1 MAKQAYAT
9 NEKKIEIID
18 SFVRDKLHGDTN
30 AKIKFEDLAAYAH
43 ELDPNHDWK
52 EYEFRRVEAIRQH
65 IDDIH
70 SGKVAVLVSP
80 ALSPYIA
87 VGKESFARKICE
99 NPLLVLSLCE
109 EMDTKCQK
117 YSNEMCRLRREL
129 SMLDNRCQQLSQE
142 NTILCS
148 KLHESECEVQTLKSK
163 QYQPNPAGLKEL
175 EFLRVQNRAYNT
187 FFRKYVMKD
196 IASLLL
202 QEKRQDWSVT
212 YDVLD
217 MKAFEA
223 VIEGQKPE
231 SVPSPVV
238 TEEKTPDAGTVQYD
252 IDNDISSLIAG
263 LQDLTSSRAKEDAN

>member
-1 MAKQAYAT
+1 
-9 NEKKIEIID
+9 
-18 SFVRDKLHGDTN
+18 
-30 AKIKFEDLAAYAH
+30 
-43 ELDPNHDWK
+43 
-52 EYEFRRVEAIRQH
+52 
-65 IDDIH
+65 
-70 SGKVAVLVSP
+70 
-80 ALSPYIA
+80 
-87 VGKESFARKICE
+87 
-99 NPLLVLSLCE
+99 
-109 EMDTKCQK
+109 
-117 YSNEMCRLRREL
+117 
-129 SMLDNRCQQLSQE
+129 
-142 NTILCS
+142 
-148 KLHESECEVQTLKSK
+148 
-163 QYQPNPAGLKEL
+163 
-175 EFLRVQNRAYNT
+175 
-187 FFRKYVMKD
+187 MKD